1 MDVQIYD
8 LTDVIKTQKSTT
20 KNILTVRV
28 FSIHPPTKNII
39 PIWLLQCMSLYS
51 LSRYRRLITSRK
63 YHDSCEYT
71 YQVKFNKSFWKHRA
85 RNKLSRCPL
94 GPDILYTER
103 HAHAWTGGLTSL
115 KANSYA
121 GSWPFGDMYH
131 SRRKR
136 RSWDFANSGSIL
148 AIGIMWKARSQEAY
162 YKIIN
167 IYKNDKNEETIRW
180 SR

>member
-1 MDVQIYD
+1 MT
-8 LTDVIKTQKSTT
+8 L
-20 KNILTVRV
+20 
-28 FSIHPPTKNII
+28 P
-39 PIWLLQCMSLYS
+39 M
-51 LSRYRRLITSRK
+51 LSRPKNPPPKIFWPLGSFLFTHLQKILFQFDCSSVWAYIASQGTEELITSRK

-167 IYKNDKNEETIRW
+167 MYKNDKNEETIRW